1 MGRMGA
7 RWAWA
12 ILLALP
18 GAAWGDWLL
27 SSTEPRVISGRPF
40 TVSVVSDEAA
50 AQGGMPEALEAELE
64 SGRRTRSL
72 RLTAIAPASAGGLRR
87 DYAAEWP
94 ADLVGAAT
102 LVLPGRSS
110 SRLLLIADD
119 KPWAPGEDP
128 VARMAGAPYG
138 TTDTPQRSAFTYHE
152 PMYFLVGANGGANA
166 RFQLS
171 FKYRIFDREGIVA
184 QTLPV
189 IGGLYFGY
197 TQTSLWD
204 LGHRST
210 PFRDTSY
217 RPSLFYQWD
226 VPQRAGDD
234 DRWTLQAGL
243 EHESN
248 GKDGTRSRSINTA
261 FGRLEWRTP
270 VGQDGHYFGV
280 IPKVWAYL
288 EKDDNP
294 DIQRYR
300 GIGELALRYG
310 RDEGWVQQI
319 ALRRGTGG
327 RGSTQL
333 DVSYPLG
340 TRILSDTGAFLH
352 FQYFDGYGETL
363 LDYKNSRYPQFRVG
377 ISIVR

>member
-1 MGRMGA
+1 MRRTWMRA
-7 RWAWA
+7 V
-12 ILLALP
+12 LLVLAVSGP
-18 GAAWGDWLL
+18 AQADWLL
-27 SSTEPRVISGRPF
+27 SSTEARVITGRPF
-40 TVSVVSDEAA
+40 TVSVVSEEAPA
-50 AQGGMPEALEAELE
+50 SGGMPDQLAAELE
-64 SGRRTRSL
+64 SGRSTRSI
-72 RLTAIAPASAGGLRR
+72 RLKAIRPASAGGMRR
-87 DYAAEWP
+87 DYEAEWP
-94 ADLVGAAT
+94 LDLVGAAT

-110 SRLLLIADD
+110 SRLLLVADD

-138 TTDTPQRSAFTYHE
+138 TTETPRGSALTFHE

-171 FKYRIFDREGIVA
+171 FKYRMFDKDGVVA

-204 LGHRST
+204 LSQGSA

-226 VPQRAGDD
+226 AIQTSGKS
-234 DRWTLQAGL
+234 DRRILQAGL

-248 GKDGTRSRSINTA
+248 GKDGDKSRSINTA
-261 FGRLEWRTP
+261 FARLDWRTA
-270 VGQDGHYFGV
+270 VDEDGHYFGV

-288 EKDDNP
+288 EKEDNP

-300 GIGELALRYG
+300 GYGELALRYG
-310 RDEGWVQQI
+310 KDEGWVGQV

-327 RGSTQL
+327 RGSTQADL
-333 DVSYPLG
+333 SHPLS

-363 LDYKNSRYPQFRVG
+363 LDYNQTRLPQLRVG